1 MRHVLQA
8 LLNAPVED
16 TSFSRSYVS
25 VLLAAFEQEEQSHAK
40 MADAPPAN
48 PQETLSLLPQNPS
61 ALAQAALSEPLSP
74 QELRVLRLLVAGRSN
89 PEIASALVVSVNTV
103 KTHLQSM
110 YRKLG
115 VTNRVEASAAA
126 RSLHLL

>member
-1 MRHVLQA
+1 
-8 LLNAPVED
+8 
-16 TSFSRSYVS
+16 
-25 VLLAAFEQEEQSHAK
+25 
-40 MADAPPAN
+40 MADAPSAP
-48 PQETLSLLPQNPS
+48 PQATLLPLPQNIS
-61 ALAQAALSEPLSP
+61 ERAQTALSEPLSP

-126 RSLHLL
+126 RNLHLL